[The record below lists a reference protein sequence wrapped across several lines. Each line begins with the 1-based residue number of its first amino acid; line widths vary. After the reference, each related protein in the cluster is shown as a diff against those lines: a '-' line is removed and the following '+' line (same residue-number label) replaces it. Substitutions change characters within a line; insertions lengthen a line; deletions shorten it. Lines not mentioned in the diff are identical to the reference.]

1 MTLPPATVIGDSN
14 GSKRTP
20 PATVTGGSTATTPRM
35 TPRGQTTP
43 RGTTPR
49 GAPPGRVKI
58 VMVGNH
64 GVGKTALTQLLL
76 GKGHH
81 GTAPAELS
89 ATVGVDFAKRVLQME
104 KDSWPCRLHIWD
116 TSGQE
121 RFRSLVDSHL
131 QDLSAGDAVI
141 IVYDVCDEASF
152 AAVDQWASEVRHVSR
167 GSPQIAILGNKSDK
181 ALAGSRKVLTADG
194 QRKADELGA
203 ALFLETCGLV
213 QDSESSDADRL
224 FQMFLDSLVR
234 KCRAAAPPETPRG
247 TPTPRPVQNP
257 QALEGGAAPKLKQ
270 SSSKMGIAYL
280 CKCPWRAA
288 FKCFAFA

>member
-1 MTLPPATVIGDSN
+1 M
-14 GSKRTP
+14 
-20 PATVTGGSTATTPRM
+20 
-35 TPRGQTTP
+35 TP

-64 GVGKTALTQLLL
+64 GVGKTAITQRLL
-76 GKGHH
+76 GRNHQ
-81 GTAPAELS
+81 GTAPAEVS
-89 ATVGVDFAKRVLQME
+89 PTVGVDFAKKQLQID

-152 AAVDQWASEVRHVSR
+152 AAIDQWVSEVRHASR
-167 GSPQIAILGNKSDK
+167 VSPQLAILGNKSDK
-181 ALAGSRKVLTADG
+181 ALAGGARKVLTADG

-203 ALFLETCGLV
+203 TLFLETCGLA
-213 QDSESSDADRL
+213 QDAEGADTDRL
-224 FQMFLDSLVR
+224 FQIFVDSLVR

-247 TPTPRPVQNP
+247 TATPRSVHNGLG
-257 QALEGGAAPKLKQ
+257 LEGIAQPKLKQ
-270 SSSKMGIAYL
+270 SSKMGMSYL